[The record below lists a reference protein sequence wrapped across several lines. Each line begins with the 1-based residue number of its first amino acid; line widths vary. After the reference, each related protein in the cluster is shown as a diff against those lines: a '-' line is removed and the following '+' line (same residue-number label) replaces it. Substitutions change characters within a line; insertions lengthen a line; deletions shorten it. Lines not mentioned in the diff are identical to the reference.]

1 MRRLGLMFISFLSF
15 LVLVFGIGTTV
26 KADETTVKN
35 FDVVTVTKDE
45 ILANYVSNT
54 GVSFAEAERTLFPNK
69 STSQAR
75 NAQLNEETSYVV
87 LRGATYQDDTLIS
100 YIPNNAG
107 HVYFYCEVSKSG
119 WFRGIKRIVYAGYYS
134 GNLIFQG
141 NFQYALPDA
150 NRIHFT
156 LNGHLYRNTSTTTSI
171 GAGIGIGQVGSFNVG
186 VADTSSY
193 HSPLYY
199 HGNRSY

>member
-15 LVLVFGIGTTV
+15 LVLAFGIGTTV
-26 KADETTVKN
+26 KSDETTVKN

-134 GNLIFQG
+134 GSLIFQG

-150 NRIHFT
+150 
-156 LNGHLYRNTSTTTSI
+156 
-171 GAGIGIGQVGSFNVG
+171 NVG